1 MELEQQ
7 IFTLCKALKLSTVA
21 NKFHAVA
28 TTAAKES
35 WQYTQFLHEL
45 LVLENNS
52 RMDRSKS
59 TLTKLAGFPAI
70 KTLEQFDYTFS
81 VGVNRKQI
89 GELASLSFIKR
100 HENIILLGECGVG
113 KTHLAIALA
122 YKAVQNRYKAKFTTI
137 AELLANANKAKKERK
152 YDTFLKS
159 VTNPSVLVIDEIGY
173 FHMNKEEANHFF
185 QIISKRYEKGSTIL
199 TSNLVFSK
207 WTQVFAGDK
216 VVTTAILD
224 RLLHHSHIINIQG
237 DSYRLKEK
245 KESGIINSDLYTL
258 KGHLV
263 SLELNLQT
271 KQDKTKWWFKFQIV
285 TFFYFLVQNSRVRLT
300 PTIDAAFKVIYTVYF
315 TGSCAVF
322 VYLYPST
329 FFGL

>member
-1 MELEQQ
+1 MELEQE
-7 IFTLCKALKLSTVA
+7 IETLCRSLKLSTVA
-21 NKFHAVA
+21 NEFHTVA
-28 TTAAKES
+28 ATAAKES

-52 RMDRSKS
+52 RMDRSKN

-89 GELASLSFIKR
+89 EELATLGFIKR

-137 AELLANANKAKKERK
+137 AELLANANKAKKDRK
-152 YDTFLKS
+152 YDAFLKS
-159 VTNPSVLVIDEIGY
+159 VTNPSILVIDEIGY
-173 FHMNKEEANHFF
+173 FNMNKEEANHFF
-185 QIISKRYEKGSTIL
+185 QIISKRYEKASTIL

-207 WTQVFAGDK
+207 WSQVFAGDK

-245 KESGIINSDLYTL
+245 KESGIINSDLY
-258 KGHLV
+258 KFGAK
-263 SLELNLQT
+263 SSN
-271 KQDKTKWWFKFQIV
+271 KTG
-285 TFFYFLVQNSRVRLT
+285 QN
-300 PTIDAAFKVIYTVYF
+300 KVV
-315 TGSCAVF
+315 V
-322 VYLYPST
+322 
-329 FFGL
+329 

>member
-1 MELEQQ
+1 MELEQE
-7 IFTLCKALKLSTVA
+7 ITTLCKTLKLSTVA
-21 NKFHAVA
+21 SEFHTIA

-35 WQYTQFLHEL
+35 WQYSQFLHEL
-45 LVLENNS
+45 LKLENNS
-52 RMDRSKS
+52 RMARSKN

-89 GELASLSFIKR
+89 EELASLSFIKR
-100 HENIILLGECGVG
+100 NENIILLGECGVG

-122 YKAVQNRYKAKFTTI
+122 YKVVQHRYKAKFTTI
-137 AELLANANKAKKERK
+137 ADLLANANKAKKERK
-152 YDTFLKS
+152 YDAFLKS

-173 FHMNKEEANHFF
+173 FNMNKEEANHFF

-245 KESGIINSDLYTL
+245 KESGIINSDLY
-258 KGHLV
+258 
-263 SLELNLQT
+263 
-271 KQDKTKWWFKFQIV
+271 KFGAKSSNKSR
-285 TFFYFLVQNSRVRLT
+285 QNQEV
-300 PTIDAAFKVIYTVYF
+300 V
-315 TGSCAVF
+315 
-322 VYLYPST
+322 
-329 FFGL
+329 

>member
-1 MELEQQ
+1 MELEQE
-7 IFTLCKALKLSTVA
+7 ILTLCRSLKLSTVA
-21 NKFHAVA
+21 NEFHTVA

-35 WQYTQFLHEL
+35 WQYSQFLHEL
-45 LVLENNS
+45 LQLEYDN
-52 RMDRSKS
+52 RMDRSKN
-59 TLTKLAGFPAI
+59 TLTKLASFPAI

-89 GELASLSFIKR
+89 EELATLGFIKR

-122 YKAVQNRYKAKFTTI
+122 YKAVQHRYKAKFTTI
-137 AELLANANKAKKERK
+137 ADLLANANKAKKERK

-173 FHMNKEEANHFF
+173 FNMNKEEANHFF

-245 KESGIINSDLYTL
+245 KESGIINSDLY
-258 KGHLV
+258 KFGAK
-263 SLELNLQT
+263 SSN
-271 KQDKTKWWFKFQIV
+271 KTG
-285 TFFYFLVQNSRVRLT
+285 QNKEV
-300 PTIDAAFKVIYTVYF
+300 V
-315 TGSCAVF
+315 
-322 VYLYPST
+322 
-329 FFGL
+329 